1 MITAGIVCEYN
12 PFHNGHRYHIEK
24 TRESANA
31 CICVM
36 SGNFTQR
43 GRPAIADKFT
53 RAHCAVSGGADLV
66 LELPAVFAVR
76 SAETFARGAIGLLD
90 ALGCVDLL
98 SFGCECGSLSALEKA
113 AELLSREGSEFQA
126 LLKTGLSDGL
136 SFPAARERAVRHIL
150 GDADTLTQPNDIL
163 AVEYLKW
170 LKRYH
175 SSIRPMAVQ
184 RSFIGYHSTEPEG
197 KYASA
202 SYLRSHPEEL
212 ERYTDVAD
220 VLRDCPHFPVSPAN
234 LDTVILATLRKMT
247 VEQIAGICD
256 CTEGLE
262 NRIKQAVNEAG
273 TLDEL
278 IELVKTKRYTHT
290 RIERLLT
297 CSLLGIQKTEYPLD
311 YIRVLAMN
319 RTGRALLRE
328 IKKRCRLPVITNLSK
343 QQIDSP
349 SLTIDLLAGDLY
361 SLLYDSGRQAGMDY
375 TTSPYVEE

>member
-1 MITAGIVCEYN
+1 MVIAGIVCEYN

-24 TRESANA
+24 TRETADA

-43 GRPAIADKFT
+43 GAPAIADKFT
-53 RAHCAVSGGADLV
+53 RARCAVLGGADLV

-76 SAETFARGAIGLLD
+76 SAEIFARGAVGLLD

-98 SFGCECGSLSALEKA
+98 SFGCECGRLSDLEKA
-113 AELLSREGSEFQA
+113 AQLLSQEGREFQA
-126 LLKTGLSDGL
+126 LLKTELSDGL

-150 GDADTLTQPNDIL
+150 GDTDTLTQPNDIL

-170 LKRYH
+170 LKRYR
-175 SSIRPMAVQ
+175 SSIRPLAVQ
-184 RSFIGYHSTEPEG
+184 RNFAGYHSTEPEG

-212 ERYTDVAD
+212 EQYTDIAG
-220 VLRDCPHFPVSPAN
+220 VLRDCPHFPVSPEN
-234 LDTVILATLRKMT
+234 LDTIVIANLRKMT
-247 VEQIAGICD
+247 ADQIADVCD

-262 NRIKQAVNEAG
+262 NRIKQAANGAG
-273 TLDEL
+273 SLDEL
-278 IELVKTKRYTHT
+278 IGLVKTKRYTYT

-297 CSLLGIQKTEYPLD
+297 CSLLGIQKVEYSLD
-311 YIRVLAMN
+311 YVRVLAMN
-319 RTGRALLRE
+319 QTGRALLRE

-349 SLTIDLLAGDLY
+349 SLAIDLLAGDLY